1 MISPLVVLPVVPVV
15 NLRVMQIRVMVCE
28 YILNVL
34 TIMDIDFTLRHSYQT
49 PSPTSGLGSL
59 PLIATSNGGYDE
71 SWNSFL
77 DEFNLPRDPPTQ
89 SQTQ

>member
-15 NLRVMQIRVMVCE
+15 NLRVMQIRVRVCE
-28 YILNVL
+28 YMLNVL
-34 TIMDIDFTLRHSYQT
+34 TIKDINFTLRHSYQT

-77 DEFNLPRDPPTQ
+77 EEFKLPLPTH

>member
-49 PSPTSGLGSL
+49 PSPTSVSGSL

-71 SWNSFL
+71 SWTSFL
-77 DEFNLPRDPPTQ
+77 KEFKLPLPTH

>member
-34 TIMDIDFTLRHSYQT
+34 TITDINFTLRHSHQT
-49 PSPTSGLGSL
+49 FTSESGSL
-59 PLIATSNGGYDE
+59 PLTATGSGSGGYDA
-71 SWNSFL
+71 SWDSFQVL
-77 DEFNLPRDPPTQ
+77 DEFHPTQ

>member
-15 NLRVMQIRVMVCE
+15 NLQVMQIRVRVCE
-28 YILNVL
+28 YMLNVL
-34 TIMDIDFTLRHSYQT
+34 TITDINFTLRHSHQT

-77 DEFNLPRDPPTQ
+77 TEFKLPQAPPTQ

>member
-1 MISPLVVLPVVPVV
+1 MISPLVVLPVAPVV
-15 NLRVMQIRVMVCE
+15 TLRVMQFRLRVCE
-28 YILNVL
+28 YMLNVL
-34 TIMDIDFTLRHSYQT
+34 TITDINFTLRHSHQT

-71 SWNSFL
+71 SWTSFL
-77 DEFNLPRDPPTQ
+77 KEFKLPLPTH